1 MLESSTNRNTPR
13 CQDEAYL
20 PKAVIFQNK
29 TRIDSE
35 AEIYSLKLTAKVVG
49 DFQSFSFWAF
59 RCIHQ
64 EVRGAQIFHLKLET
78 ICSSIPEDVSLHEGS
93 PLTTPLSTFTSET
106 GPKVNLLAVLLNAG
120 EPEVKQRKKLFHF

>member
-29 TRIDSE
+29 THIDSE
-35 AEIYSLKLTAKVVG
+35 AEIYSLKLTAKLPLKMVVVG

-64 EVRGAQIFHLKLET
+64 EVHGAQIFHLKLET
-78 ICSSIPEDVSLHEGS
+78 IRSSIPE
-93 PLTTPLSTFTSET
+93 
-106 GPKVNLLAVLLNAG
+106 
-120 EPEVKQRKKLFHF
+120 